1 MIDLKTENGIAI
13 VTIGHGKANALDVE
27 LCDAIA
33 NTSTTFDRPTRARW
47 S

>member
-13 VTIGHGKANALDVE
+13 LTIGHGKANALDVE

-33 NTSTTFDRPTRARW
+33 QYFEEFDRPKRARW